1 MTISE
6 EVRRLSLGRN
16 IKPTEEARNDLLRL
30 WIDGTLPP
38 GAPDAGPEYHE
49 ARWDYKHLICT
60 AVEDEGTWRRFMEK
74 HGNDDIGGMLDAYI
88 GGVPVEDIT
97 A

>member
-6 EVRRLSLGRN
+6 EVRRFSLGRN

-38 GAPDAGPEYHE
+38 GAPRTGFEHFNARMEYE
-49 ARWDYKHLICT
+49 GLART
-60 AVEDEGTWRRFMEK
+60 AVEDDGTWRRFMEK
-74 HGNDDIGGMLDAYI
+74 HGNDDIEGMLDAYVE
-88 GGVPVEDIT
+88 GVPVEDII